1 MKPLVAVI
9 VENRNFKNF
18 GEVVKS
24 HMRYLPKGTD
34 LIVFTTNDLANSF
47 NQQLLKF
54 NIKADFRIFNTKL
67 PIPAGI
73 QRVNGLQ
80 DLLKQ
85 NQKMP
90 FLLQYCIFMTD
101 RTFWNTLTSYE
112 RAVFFQMD
120 TGLLREGIEEF
131 LQYDYVGAPCYNFI
145 NEQTIMNGGLSIRN
159 PRIMEYICRVH
170 GWNDDI
176 DLLIQAG
183 QGSTASFFAE
193 DIFFCARMIK
203 YNIGNYPPLDIAKK
217 FAVESRFELG
227 TLGYHNMG
235 PYLSSEQVNQVLNQ
249 YKKPVTNTSKQQSR
263 RKRG

>member
-47 NQQLLKF
+47 NQQLIKL

-90 FLLQYCIFMTD
+90 
-101 RTFWNTLTSYE
+101 
-112 RAVFFQMD
+112 
-120 TGLLREGIEEF
+120 
-131 LQYDYVGAPCYNFI
+131 
-145 NEQTIMNGGLSIRN
+145 
-159 PRIMEYICRVH
+159 
-170 GWNDDI
+170 
-176 DLLIQAG
+176 LI
-183 QGSTASFFAE
+183 
-193 DIFFCARMIK
+193 
-203 YNIGNYPPLDIAKK
+203 
-217 FAVESRFELG
+217 
-227 TLGYHNMG
+227 
-235 PYLSSEQVNQVLNQ
+235 
-249 YKKPVTNTSKQQSR
+249 
-263 RKRG
+263 